1 MADLMIW
8 GISGI
13 VSAGT
18 VGFFAGWKVGR
29 RVLKKRLAKKST
41 AECFLKLLNY

>member
-1 MADLMIW
+1 MADLVIW
-8 GISGI
+8 GISCV

-18 VGFFAGWKVGR
+18 AGFLAGWKVGR
-29 RVLKKRLAKKST
+29 RALKKKLSKKST